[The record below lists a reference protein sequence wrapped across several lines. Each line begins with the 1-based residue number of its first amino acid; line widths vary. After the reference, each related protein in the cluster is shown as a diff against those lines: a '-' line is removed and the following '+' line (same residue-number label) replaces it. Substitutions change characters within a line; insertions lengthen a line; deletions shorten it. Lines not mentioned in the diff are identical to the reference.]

1 MVRRPPIS
9 TRTDTLFPYTTR
21 FRSQYRGRIPYYSPA
36 PAALQVRSRNRPDL
50 SAHVP
55 SAHSHPPAVVVCP
68 PPQRSAGARVQA
80 SRYLPSNYTF
90 GQWRAPPAHSDL
102 VSQTVP
108 TSALQDIHP
117 ARPADLPC
125 RRYATKRHRDACVGQ
140 QAVKIEDP
148 HHSHEPKKNN
158 K

>member
-21 FRSQYRGRIPYYSPA
+21 FRSQYRGRIPDYSPA
-36 PAALQVRSRNRPDL
+36 PAALLVRSRNRPDL

-80 SRYLPSNYTF
+80 SRSSPSHSNS
-90 GQWRAPPAHSDL
+90 GQWRAPQAHSVL
-102 VSQTVP
+102 VSPTRP
-108 TSALQDIHP
+108 TSALP
-117 ARPADLPC
+117 DLP
-125 RRYATKRHRDACVGQ
+125 
-140 QAVKIEDP
+140 
-148 HHSHEPKKNN
+148 PKTNTAPPYPD
-158 K
+158 